1 MKKILIVDDSE
12 FYLEI
17 AKDILESKYEIIMAK
32 SGNEA
37 LAHLSKGFIPN
48 LILLDIIMPVL
59 DGWEA
64 FNLIKGISLLAE
76 VPIVF
81 FTSLDNEDDLKRA
94 HSLGAADVITKP
106 FENRDFLHRIDS
118 IIERIAGIS

>member
-17 AKDILESKYEIIMAK
+17 AKDLLEHKYQITVAK

-37 LAHLSKGFIPN
+37 LTHLSKGFIPN
-48 LILLDIIMPVL
+48 LILLDIIMPEL

-81 FTSLDNEDDLKRA
+81 FTSLDSDIDLTRA
-94 HSLGAADVITKP
+94 FSLGAADIITKP
-106 FENRDFLHRIDS
+106 FDNNDFANRIDS
-118 IIERIAGIS
+118 IIERRSVSG

>member
-12 FYLEI
+12 FYLDLTK
-17 AKDILESKYEIIMAK
+17 AILQSKYEIIIAK

-48 LILLDIIMPVL
+48 LILLDIVMPEL

-64 FNLIKGISLLAE
+64 YNLIRGISLLAE

-81 FTSLDNEDDLKRA
+81 FTSLDNDVDLSRA
-94 HSLGAADVITKP
+94 KSLGAMDVITKP
-106 FENRDFLHRIDS
+106 FENSEFIKRIDS
-118 IIERIAGIS
+118 IIDQMARTS